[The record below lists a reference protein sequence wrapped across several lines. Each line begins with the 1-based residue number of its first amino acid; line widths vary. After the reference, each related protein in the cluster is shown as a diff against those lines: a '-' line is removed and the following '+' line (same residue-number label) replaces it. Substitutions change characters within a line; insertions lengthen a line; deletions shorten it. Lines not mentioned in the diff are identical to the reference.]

1 MAPPSSTS
9 MSWRMRTRW
18 RARKTFG
25 SRSHLGGIC
34 WSPRRSRSRPRCSCF
49 ARSAQACNIRSIFRW
64 PDCIEC
70 SHRERA
76 HPPAWSMPCRL
87 HGEELDAC
95 DCESYTQPNY
105 YVYGVKRPYSQA
117 PEPLARPT
125 LPHNAQV
132 PRNGYFF
139 CSSWTVQSTEVFKN
153 CRCFVSA

>member
-1 MAPPSSTS
+1 MQPQ
-9 MSWRMRTRW
+9 R
-18 RARKTFG
+18 
-25 SRSHLGGIC
+25 
-34 WSPRRSRSRPRCSCF
+34 
-49 ARSAQACNIRSIFRW
+49 
-64 PDCIEC
+64 E
-70 SHRERA
+70 RERA

-95 DCESYTQPNY
+95 DCESYTQPAY